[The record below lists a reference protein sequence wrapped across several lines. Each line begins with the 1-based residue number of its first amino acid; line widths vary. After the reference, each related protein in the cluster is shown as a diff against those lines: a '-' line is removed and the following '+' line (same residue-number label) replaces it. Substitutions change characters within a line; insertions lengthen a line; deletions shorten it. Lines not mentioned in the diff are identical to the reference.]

1 MKIEIIPYR
10 LPLNYHTLRHIAGQC
25 KTSAK
30 RTALLRR
37 EIALTCANVE
47 WGIINPKRGT
57 VALDNIHA
65 VLVQS

>member
-1 MKIEIIPYR
+1 MNTEIIPYR
-10 LPLNYHTLRHIAGQC
+10 LPMNYHTLSHIAGQC

-30 RTALLRR
+30 RKALLRR

-47 WGIINPKRGT
+47 WGIISPKRGT

-65 VLVQS
+65 VLAQS